1 MSKLKKQLSSII
13 LNNSYRRTE
22 NLDGSIILKKDIFL
36 KLLNDASEQ
45 SLKSICLSFDILP
58 PSYELSEFGPWLEAN
73 RRILSLTQSEFGTLV
88 GATQAEISNIE
99 NCTDRA
105 SYTYD
110 RAKQIEA
117 KVLEEVK
124 KVHLV
129 AS

>member
-45 SLKSICLSFDILP
+45 SLKSICLSFDILS